1 MANGTGLGLPIA
13 KWIAEA
19 HEGKITIVSEVGVGT
34 AVILDLPVN
43 EKVKA

>member
-19 HEGKITIVSEVGVGT
+19 HEGKITIDSEMGAGT
-34 AVILDLPVN
+34 RVTVHLPLS
-43 EKVKA
+43 EKVKV